1 MLLQMVISALLLGGI
16 YVLMALGLSLGFGI
30 TNILNFAYG
39 EAVMLGAYA
48 AFWAFRLWGVDPLW
62 SIPATLVLGFVAGWV
77 LFRQL
82 IERVLQAPQLN
93 QILVTFGIG
102 LILQNAA
109 LIAFGGDLR
118 SANPDYALQSFSLGD
133 AYVSLGRLIACGVA
147 ALLSAGLL
155 VWLFKT
161 EHGRACRAIAQNEMA
176 ASLVGID
183 TRALHAVA
191 FGVSVGLAAAT
202 GATLSV
208 VTSVTP
214 FIGLP
219 LLVKA
224 LAIIVL
230 GGMGSIWGTIVGG
243 LVLGALETGVA
254 YLVPNGSGWA
264 EGVSYLMLLLVLV
277 VRPSGIAGR
286 RVGEA

>member
-133 AYVSLGRLIACGVA
+133 AYVPLGRLIACGVA

>member
-1 MLLQMVISALLLGGI
+1 MLLQMVISALLLGGV